1 MYYQWQLAAP
11 VARRG
16 SARPQAHIVEVVMRV
31 FVTGASGWV
40 GRGLVPD
47 LIAAGH
53 TVTGLARSAAA
64 AVALRAAGAEVRE
77 GSLDDL
83 DTLRDAAVSADGV
96 IHLAFKH
103 DIAFAGDFA
112 GATDADRAAIETFGE
127 ALAGTGKP
135 FVIASGILGVLGLA
149 PGVVATERDGRAA
162 QAGDR
167 EVPISGANG
176 RIANAHYTLA
186 LAAHGVRS
194 SVVRLPPATHG
205 EGDNGFIATAIGF
218 ARDTGAAAY
227 VGDGTNRWP
236 AVHRDDAARLFRLAL
251 ESAPPGS
258 ALHAVG
264 DEGVPIR
271 EVAEI
276 VAAHVNVPAVSVT
289 TEQVGQYLGFL
300 GGFWGFDGPASA
312 QITRD
317 LLGWQPTRPGLIA
330 DLEHG
335 HYFT

>member
-1 MYYQWQLAAP
+1 
-11 VARRG
+11 
-16 SARPQAHIVEVVMRV
+16 MRV

-53 TVTGLARSAAA
+53 TVTGLARSDAA
-64 AVALRAAGAEVRE
+64 AVALRAAGAEVRR

-83 DTLRDAAVSADGV
+83 GILRDTAAASDGV
-96 IHLAFKH
+96 VHLAFKH

-112 GATDADRAAIETFGE
+112 GATGADRAAIETLGD

-135 FVIASGILGVLGLA
+135 FVIASGILGVLGLP
-149 PGVVATERDGRAA
+149 PGVVATERDGLAA
-162 QAGDR
+162 PARDSDG
-167 EVPISGANG
+167 PISGANG
-176 RIANAHYTLA
+176 RIDNANFTLA
-186 LAAHGVRS
+186 LAARGVRS

-205 EGDNGFIATAIGF
+205 QGDNGFIPTVIGL
-218 ARDTGAAAY
+218 ARAKGAAAY
-227 VGDGTNRWP
+227 VGAGGNRWP
-236 AVHRDDAARLFRLAL
+236 SVHRDDAARLFRLAL

-258 ALHAVG
+258 VLHAVG

-271 EVAEI
+271 EIAENI
-276 VAAHVNVPAVSVT
+276 AASLDVPTVSVT
-289 TEQVGQYLGFL
+289 SEQIGEYVGFL

-317 LLGWQPTRPGLIA
+317 LLGWEPARPGLIA
-330 DLEHG
+330 DLKRG